1 MNSFFET
8 LIGRLLNDYNSK
20 YTIKEQYSLHNLFLY
35 NPDFNPQNLR
45 SPTPRPD
52 FALVSGGRVVKHLDA
67 KYKDLWNQRIPSNM
81 LYQLAIYAMS
91 GTASK
96 SATIIYPSVSDI
108 PSVQKIDIN
117 NPVSNVKVGEVIL
130 QAINLFKIANLLTDD
145 KRKLISYIDGLL

>member
-1 MNSFFET
+1 
-8 LIGRLLNDYNSK
+8 
-20 YTIKEQYSLHNLFLY
+20 
-35 NPDFNPQNLR
+35 
-45 SPTPRPD
+45 
-52 FALVSGGRVVKHLDA
+52 
-67 KYKDLWNQRIPSNM
+67 
-81 LYQLAIYAMS
+81 MS